1 MNTVLSVST
10 SRADVGILSSVWRAI
25 ADQTDLNLQV
35 FLTGQHMVD
44 GSLALGNLPGTVN
57 VHQGGANLGGK
68 GSSEAASAIS
78 KISSAMGQV
87 IDKTLPDCV
96 FVVGDRL
103 DMLPAVVTTVGY
115 NLPIIHLHGGECS
128 EGAIDDRIRNAI
140 SKLSHI
146 HCTAT
151 KGAATKLN
159 LMGEEAWR
167 IHVTGAPGLDS
178 LLEVPELNVND
189 LAEELGLN
197 PVQDFI
203 LVTVHPETNSTEPF
217 KPLESIL
224 TALDICEHS
233 AVITAPNMDP
243 GGSEILSRIR
253 SFVSERPRIIF
264 RDTLGTR
271 LYANA
276 MRFAKTMMGNSS
288 SGIVEAGLFGLPV
301 IDIGSRQQG
310 REHDSNVYHCNA
322 DPSSILC
329 LLDKVMS
336 TVDQQPRKTRSS
348 IYGDGLSAPRVA
360 GVISEALK
368 QREQLLVKKF
378 SNENVEFVA
387 PWL

>member
-10 SRADVGILSSVWRAI
+10 SRADIGILSTVWRAI
-25 ADQTDLNLQV
+25 ADKTDLKLKV

-44 GSLALGNLPGTVN
+44 ESLALGYLPRTVKA
-57 VHQGGANLGGK
+57 HRGGANLGGQ
-68 GSSEAASAIS
+68 GPSEAAAAMSEIV
-78 KISSAMGQV
+78 SAMGQV

-115 NLPIIHLHGGECS
+115 NLPIIHLHGGESS
-128 EGAIDDRIRNAI
+128 EGAIDDRIRDAI
-140 SKLSHI
+140 SKLSHV

-159 LMGEEAWR
+159 LMGEEPWR
-167 IHVTGAPGLDS
+167 INVTGAPGLDG
-178 LLEVPELNVND
+178 LLEVPELNVDD

-203 LVTVHPETNSTEPF
+203 LVTVHPETNSAEPL
-217 KPLESIL
+217 KPLKSVL
-224 TALDICEHS
+224 TALDITRHP

-243 GGSEILSRIR
+243 GGAEILSRIKN
-253 SFVSERPRIIF
+253 FVSERPQLIF

-271 LYANA
+271 LYANT
-276 MRFAKTMMGNSS
+276 MRFARTMIGNSS

-301 IDIGSRQQG
+301 INIGSRQQG
-310 REHDSNVYHCNA
+310 REHDSNVYHCDA
-322 DPSSILC
+322 EASSVISVLEK
-329 LLDKVMS
+329 LMS
-336 TVDQQPRKTRSS
+336 TIDERPRKAQRF

-360 GVISEALK
+360 RVISQTMNK
-368 QREQLLVKKF
+368 REKLLVKKF
-378 SNENVEFVA
+378 PNENAEFSV
-387 PWL
+387 PW